1 MFAISRPYDRRLDRW
16 CKQPLKLE
24 RPKSLSYVSL
34 KETAASALTNANSL
48 FGNVTIADDTTEI
61 EVFTDALLI
70 PDHVHLYQT

>member
-1 MFAISRPYDRRLDRW
+1 MVQAAA
-16 CKQPLKLE
+16 KKLE

-61 EVFTDALLI
+61 EAFTGALLI